1 VGKSHKKTAIDKEK
15 NMGKAID
22 LKKYA
27 VPLEKLRWICP
38 QEIFKF
44 ECTTDIE
51 PLKEFIGQE
60 RALDSINF
68 GLAVERTGYNLFLT
82 GLTGTGKATTIKS
95 CLEKF
100 IGVMCMIFLTL
111 TGLEY

>member
-1 VGKSHKKTAIDKEK
+1 MGKSHKKIAIDKEK

-44 ECTTDIE
+44 ECTTRE
-51 PLKEFIGQE
+51 MV
-60 RALDSINF
+60 RVRVRYIN
-68 GLAVERTGYNLFLT
+68 L
-82 GLTGTGKATTIKS
+82 
-95 CLEKF
+95 
-100 IGVMCMIFLTL
+100 
-111 TGLEY
+111 